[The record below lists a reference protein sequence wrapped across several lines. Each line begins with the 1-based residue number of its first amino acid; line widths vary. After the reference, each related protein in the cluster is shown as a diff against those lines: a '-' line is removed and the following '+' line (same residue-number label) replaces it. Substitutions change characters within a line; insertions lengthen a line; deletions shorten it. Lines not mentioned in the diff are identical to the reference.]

1 MLSIN
6 EYCIAFY
13 LRDVLC
19 KSQAMKKIDFRIL
32 FFLCFFRIPHT
43 KISLLVNFYINLIIF
58 RYFFSGS
65 NMSHKT
71 YKNVYAFFAK
81 SCYFLQS
88 YISCNYAQIF
98 IKFFLFVYFNL
109 FYKIFKKKFKKFQY
123 LTLQNDFKVWLYF
136 YLFQRP

>member
-1 MLSIN
+1 
-6 EYCIAFY
+6 
-13 LRDVLC
+13 
-19 KSQAMKKIDFRIL
+19 MKKIDFRIL

-65 NMSHKT
+65 NMCHNT

-81 SCYFLQS
+81 SCYFLES
-88 YISCNYAQIF
+88 YISCNDAQIF

-109 FYKIFKKKFKKFQY
+109 FYKIFKKKFKIYSKVLKFIVS
-123 LTLQNDFKVWLYF
+123 KVLKFIVSSVCPYSK
-136 YLFQRP
+136 